1 LAKDYKPEDIMY
13 PDQHIVTSELVGE
26 MKESYIEYAM
36 SVIVGRALPDVRDGL
51 KPVHRRILYAM
62 YENGLTSD
70 KPFKK
75 SATCVGDVLG
85 KYHPHGDASVYDALV
100 RLAQDFSMRY
110 PLIDGHGNF
119 GSVDGDPPAAYRYTE
134 ARLHKMSNEMLR
146 DIEKDTVDWDPNFD
160 ESLKEPRVL
169 PSRFP
174 NLLVNGSSGIAVGM
188 ATNIPPHNLA
198 EVINAC
204 ICVLE
209 NPEADLSDL
218 MEHIKGPDFP
228 TRGIIMGCAGIRAA
242 YATGKGR
249 LTVRARTEFEEFGQ
263 NRTRIIV
270 TELPYQVNK
279 RLLIENIADQV
290 HEKKLDG
297 ISGLRDE
304 SDRNGMRI
312 VIELKREANSQVVLN
327 RLFTQTQLQ
336 TTFAVNMLA
345 LVNNQ
350 SQPRILTLREVI
362 DEYLAHQV
370 SIIERRTRYDLRKAQ
385 ERAHLLEGLLIAQ
398 DHIDEVI
405 RIIRESYDDA
415 KENLKTRFGLD
426 DIQAQAI
433 LEMQLRRLQGLER
446 EKLLAEYNEIEERI
460 KYYNSLLED
469 REKLLGVLR
478 DELVQIRDKFG
489 DERVTEIQ
497 MVADEIDIEDLIAE
511 QECVYTLTHFGY
523 IKRSPTAT
531 YRAQRR
537 GGRGVSAMSHR
548 EEDFTKD
555 LFTASTH
562 DHILFFTNKGKV
574 YKMKG
579 YQIQESSR
587 TAKGQ
592 NIVNL
597 LEVES
602 DEKITA
608 MFPIREFEEDK
619 YMVFVT
625 RQGTVKRIMLRE
637 LQNIRRV
644 GLRALN
650 LTEGDELV
658 DVRLTDGTEKILIAT
673 HDGRAITFDEN
684 EVRAMGRTAV
694 GVRGIRLNEGDYV
707 IGAGRAR
714 VGAQV
719 LTITENGYGK
729 RTPVE
734 EFSVHHRGGGGIML
748 HQLTEKTGA
757 IAGIAVVD
765 AEDDVMIITNDG
777 IIIRTAVGD
786 IRECGRSSQ
795 GVIVMRTGE
804 DVKVI
809 SITRTDKEESEP
821 EADSAVAADNDTET
835 AAESES
841 PDGAVSEEAVSEE
854 AGAVSDDTAQSEESA
869 E

>member
-1 LAKDYKPEDIMY
+1 MY